1 MGRTSSKISS
11 IQRHILGR
19 KGGNLEGVIALGGVM
34 AFDPTAGDHRFDFIR
49 GVCMRCGISHKKF
62 KDSGRPMCTG
72 QHPAKTKPLTL
83 PDDDDPPE
91 AA

>member
-1 MGRTSSKISS
+1 
-11 IQRHILGR
+11 
-19 KGGNLEGVIALGGVM
+19 M

-72 QHPAKTKPLTL
+72 QRPAKTKPLTV